1 MSSKVATSAA
11 ASAAAGM
18 IKLSPSVYFLP
29 PLPPAPGRR
38 PTPPPAD
45 SVSSLSAST
54 TTLGSIS
61 DIGKDSVYSAPS
73 ADSTTTSGSS
83 SSASSDSGSAAVPR
97 RDPGLILLGTWMGA
111 APKHIQKYTDA
122 YRHLFPSSPILLV
135 RSEPTDFMKPR
146 AARENLRPAARLV
159 EAYASNPLLP
169 LAVPSPVSADAKAEA
184 DSSGVSKD
192 LLKKTGLDKPERS
205 NAGGPMLVHVWSNG
219 GSNSLWG
226 IRRQSSVF
234 PRYKLIMDSCPG
246 QFHYKATFT
255 AFSLTIPYPWL
266 RRLLAPLI
274 HFMCCWFWLRLRMPG
289 FSRLIGGEGQGG
301 PLRLSADSHN
311 DPKLLGV
318 DRGRTYIYSDE
329 DALVPSADVEEHAHQ
344 AIDRGFNVRLEKF
357 KGSQHVAH
365 AKKDP
370 ERYWRLVR
378 QTWNGGL
385 DGEGLTPQQEQKEK
399 QQLDNHYRDQA
410 QA

>member
-11 ASAAAGM
+11 GAAAGM
-18 IKLSPSVYFLP
+18 IKLSPSVYFFP

-38 PTPPPAD
+38 PSPPPAD
-45 SVSSLSAST
+45 LAAST
-54 TTLGSIS
+54 STLASSIS
-61 DIGKDSVYSAPS
+61 DLGKDSTSSGTSTPS
-73 ADSTTTSGSS
+73 NSN
-83 SSASSDSGSAAVPR
+83 ASDGVPR

-135 RSEPTDFMKPR
+135 RSEPTDFMKPT

-159 EAYASNPLLP
+159 EAYAASPLTP
-169 LAVPSPVSADAKAEA
+169 LSIPTITANEKP
-184 DSSGVSKD
+184 GVSKD

-205 NAGGPMLVHVWSNG
+205 TAGGPMLVHVWSNG

-234 PRYKLIMDSCPG
+234 PQYKLIMDSCPG

-274 HFMCCWFWLRLRMPG
+274 HAMCCWFWIRLRLPKL
-289 FSRLIGGEGQGG
+289 SKAIGGMGGGG

-311 DPKLLGV
+311 DPKLLGT
-318 DRGRTYIYSDE
+318 DLGRTYIYSDE
-329 DALVPSADVEEHAHQ
+329 DALVPSADVEEHAKE
-344 AIDRGFNVRLEKF
+344 AKERGFSVRMEKF
-357 KGSQHVAH
+357 RGSQHVAH

-370 ERYWRLVR
+370 ERYWRAVR
-378 QTWNGGL
+378 ETWNQGL
-385 DGEGLTPQQEQKEK
+385 PGEGTAREQQNGDFGKSEK
-399 QQLDNHYRDQA
+399 VQQDNHYRDQA

>member
-1 MSSKVATSAA
+1 MSTKVATSAA

-29 PLPPAPGRR
+29 ALPPAPGRR
-38 PTPPPAD
+38 PSPPPASD
-45 SVSSLSAST
+45 SST
-54 TTLGSIS
+54 STSTLGSIS
-61 DIGKDSVYSAPS
+61 DLDKDSVYSAPS
-73 ADSTTTSGSS
+73 DSTTSSGASS
-83 SSASSDSGSAAVPR
+83 SSEEGFVVPR

-122 YRHLFPSSPILLV
+122 YRHLFSSSPILLV

-159 EAYASNPLLP
+159 EAYAANPLLP
-169 LAVPSPVSADAKAEA
+169 LAVPTASSADAK
-184 DSSGVSKD
+184 SGVSKD

-266 RRLLAPLI
+266 RRLLAPVI
-274 HFMCCWFWLRLRMPG
+274 HFMCCWFWLRLRLPG
-289 FSRLIGGEGQGG
+289 FSKVIGGEGQGG

-311 DPKLLGV
+311 DPKVLGV

-329 DALVPSADVEEHAHQ
+329 DKLVPSADVEEHAHQ
-344 AIDRGFNVRLEKF
+344 GIDRGFNVRLEKF
-357 KGSQHVAH
+357 RGSQHVAH

-385 DGEGLTPQQEQKEK
+385 DGEGLSAQQEKSEK
-399 QQLDNHYRDQA
+399 HQLDRRYGGEEQA